1 MRNTILSAL
10 FTSMSLSAA
19 TVSGSVDGPGGEAIS
34 NAKVLVYN
42 PDTGSKQEVTTNSDG
57 TFSVA
62 GAAAGQYILKVEKP
76 GFSSIYRM
84 FDVKAESNM
93 NRQMT
98 MGIDETQ
105 QASDTVTDSDKAD
118 VKLVR
123 VEGIVAQSNLT
134 IKVQPVYPAAAKSAR
149 VQGTVELEIT
159 VTKDGIPAEL
169 RVVRSPS
176 DDLSESA
183 LEAVRQWRYRPTLL
197 NGSPVEI
204 ISTVIVNYTLLH

>member
-1 MRNTILSAL
+1 
-10 FTSMSLSAA
+10 
-19 TVSGSVDGPGGEAIS
+19 
-34 NAKVLVYN
+34 
-42 PDTGSKQEVTTNSDG
+42 
-57 TFSVA
+57 
-62 GAAAGQYILKVEKP
+62 
-76 GFSSIYRM
+76 
-84 FDVKAESNM
+84 M

-105 QASDTVTDSDKAD
+105 QGSDKVTDSDKAD
-118 VKLVR
+118 VKLLR
-123 VEGIVAQSNLT
+123 IEGTVAQSNLT
-134 IKVQPVYPAAAKSAR
+134 MKVQPIYPAAAKSAR

-183 LEAVRQWRYRPTLL
+183 LVAVRQWRYRPTLL